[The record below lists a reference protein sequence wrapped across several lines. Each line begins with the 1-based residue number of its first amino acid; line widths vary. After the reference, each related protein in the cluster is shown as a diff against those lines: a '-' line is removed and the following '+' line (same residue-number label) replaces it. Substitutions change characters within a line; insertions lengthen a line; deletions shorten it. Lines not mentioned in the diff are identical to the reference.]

1 MMFFRITTETK
12 RLCYLRRAAML
23 LFLTSLF
30 VSAAQAQLH
39 DGALAI
45 KTNGNLFRSGGA
57 VRVELIALERVYEPF
72 SVEVSYHWRETVKER
87 DEEGK
92 VTQKEEERVLRR
104 ERSPA
109 IESMS
114 ESQLLVLDD
123 EFHFGEASFPGRY
136 SVEVAIFR
144 SDTKEPVTKLRTCVY
159 FKEYGGDGGCA
170 TELRSLKRVASE
182 QSLVLAGTFSGR
194 ARYTAV
200 LLDGNRIIT
209 KITNAVF
216 ASAANELTINSDAIK
231 SVVNRKFD
239 LLIHDRDSN
248 HSSTISGVT
257 PVLPY

>member
-1 MMFFRITTETK
+1 
-12 RLCYLRRAAML
+12 ML
-23 LFLTSLF
+23 LILTNLF
-30 VSAAQAQLH
+30 VSAAQAQLQ
-39 DGALAI
+39 DGSLAI

-87 DEEGK
+87 DDEGK
-92 VTQKEEERVLRR
+92 VIQREEERHRRR

-109 IESMS
+109 IESMG
-114 ESQLLVLDD
+114 ESQMIVLDD
-123 EFHFGEASFPGRY
+123 EFHFGESSVPGRY

-144 SDTKEPVTKLRTCVY
+144 SDSKELITKLRTCVY
-159 FKEYGGDGGCA
+159 FKEYAGDSGCA
-170 TELRSLKRVASE
+170 TEVRSLKRVASE
-182 QSLVLAGTFSGR
+182 QSLVFAGTFSGR

-200 LLDGNRIIT
+200 LLDGNKIIT
-209 KITNAVF
+209 KITNAVY

-231 SVVNRKFD
+231 SVVNRKLD

-248 HSSTISGVT
+248 YSTNISGVA